1 MSTSAG
7 SRCSNFKLLPEKWDL
22 ESVTEHVIIHYRWIF
37 VMFLLPV
44 SLCYDIY
51 HAVRSYVVFQMNTAP
66 TEHLEKVRNV
76 QKQVRGWNDA
86 GSLQPMC
93 TARPGW
99 QTISPQNMD
108 YKKRMHKISINLVDI
123 VKIDTSK
130 KTVKCEPLVTMGQ
143 LSRTLNSLGWTIPIL
158 PELDDLTVG
167 GLVMGTGIET
177 SSHKHGLFQHICK
190 SFELV
195 MADGSVTYCSE
206 DQNSDLFH
214 SVPWSYGTL
223 GFLVSAEIQIIPCKR
238 FIKLDYYPTYSLD
251 QTIDTFEREVN
262 KRTGNEF
269 VECLVYSKHKAV
281 VMTGNFTDS
290 ANPGM
295 LNEIGT
301 WHKAWFFK
309 HVENKLESGSTTEFI
324 PIRDYYHRHSRSIFW
339 EIQDI
344 IPFGNNVLFRYL
356 FGWLIPPKVSL
367 LKLTQGKTLKK
378 LYEEHHMIQ
387 DMLVPISQLKGSL
400 ECFHQEVEIYPIW
413 LCPFK
418 LPNNPGM
425 LKTQMQNG
433 ENEAMFVDVGV
444 YGVPKN
450 PSFETV
456 STTRKIESFVRDV
469 KGFQMMY
476 ADSYMT
482 KVEFRQ
488 MFDHT
493 LYDEMR
499 QKYQC
504 TKAFPDVYDKVNKAA
519 RTGVSTGLNGVSTE
533 IK

>member
-1 MSTSAG
+1 MCKMSS
-7 SRCSNFKLLPEKWDL
+7 SQRFKALPDKWDM
-22 ESVTEHVIIHYRWIF
+22 ESVTEHIIIHYRWVF

-51 HAVRSYVVFQMNTAP
+51 TAVRSYIVFKLNSAP
-66 TEHLEKVRNV
+66 TKHLQKVKEV
-76 QKQVRGWNDA
+76 QRQVREWKDS
-86 GSLQPMC
+86 GSNQPMC

-108 YKKRMHKISINLVDI
+108 YKKRMHQVRINLVDI
-123 VKIDTSK
+123 LDINTHKM
-130 KTVKCEPLVTMGQ
+130 TVRCEPLVSMGQ
-143 LSRTLNSLGWTIPIL
+143 LSRTLNKLGWTIPIL

-177 SSHKHGLFQHICK
+177 SSHKYGLFQHICK
-190 SFELV
+190 SYELV
-195 MADGSVTYCSE
+195 MADGSITTCSE
-206 DQNSDLFH
+206 TENSDLFYA
-214 SVPWSYGTL
+214 VPWSYGTL
-223 GFLVSAEIQIIPCKR
+223 GFLVSVEIQIIPCKR
-238 FIKLDYYPTYSLD
+238 FIKLDYYPTYTLD
-251 QTIDTFEREVN
+251 QTAEVFEREVN
-262 KRTGNEF
+262 KESGNEF
-269 VECLVYSKHKAV
+269 VECLVFSKDHAV
-281 VMTGNFTDS
+281 VMTGNLVDS
-290 ANPGM
+290 CHPGQ
-295 LNEIGT
+295 LNELGK
-301 WHKAWFFK
+301 WHKPWFFK
-309 HVENKLESGSTTEFI
+309 HVEKKLEDKRSDTEYI

-344 IPFGNNVLFRYL
+344 IPFGNNIVFRYL

-387 DMLVPISQLKGSL
+387 DMLVPIADLKASL

-425 LKTQMQNG
+425 LRTHYQDG
-433 ENEAMFVDVGV
+433 EMEKMLVDVGV
-444 YGVPKN
+444 YGVPQKS
-450 PSFETV
+450 SFETV
-456 STTRKIESFVRDV
+456 STTRRVESFVRNV
-469 KGFQMMY
+469 QGFQMMY

-482 KVEFRQ
+482 KAEFRQ

-504 TKAFPDVYDKVNKAA
+504 INAFPDVYDKVNKAA
-519 RTGVSTGLNGVSTE
+519 RAGS
-533 IK
+533 K